1 MTNKRSFRI
10 IFNDTE
16 FGRIMGSNPKQ
27 AAQKAFTS
35 IRKHQDGYQ
44 EGDWNEFYLK
54 ETTRN
59 KKVKSNK
66 LFKYKGKTEDLDEP
80 YSAMLGGKEVW
91 FSTETKVYSLGK
103 VEKEAEELDL
113 ISQESD
119 EELSDVD
126 VGEESDEEEVTV
138 SNTKPSARK
147 TKPKNKGG
155 AKKKTTKKA
164 TGGKKKVAAKK
175 TVKKATKKTKT
186 AKKKSP
192 KKAPARK

>member
-1 MTNKRSFRI
+1 
-10 IFNDTE
+10 
-16 FGRIMGSNPKQ
+16 MGSNPKQ

-126 VGEESDEEEVTV
+126 VGEESDEELSDVDVGEESDEEEVTV